1 MGAVGLP
8 FGGGMGMRCAG
19 LAGPSG
25 RASATR
31 SSRAQVRRDAAVAGR
46 EGEALLG
53 VRRVGDT
60 GRVQRYWVV
69 PKTGATRVEEVAA
82 RPRKREG
89 EESGGTR
96 GWDDREENRI
106 ARLVLPRG
114 YPRTVSPDYLEY
126 AVWAFPTH
134 VTGWIG
140 ATLVTSSLLKAVGFS
155 DVGSLAG
162 TSAAATA
169 AIKWTLK
176 DGLGGVGR
184 LVASSRIGAVVDEDP
199 RQWRMVGDVLVF
211 LGASL
216 ECATPAFPH
225 LFLPLA
231 ASGNIIRALSHALGH
246 PAYGVILQHFSRE
259 AQVDEEDPLESS
271 GGTPSVS
278 GSRRSNLG
286 EVYAKEHVQE
296 QLAKF
301 AGLGLG
307 AASLASFGDS
317 YQSVLTAWT
326 AATLAHIALRYR
338 ALSGLVFDTLSYKR
352 CAALCREFVAAVDA
366 GVDLG
371 AVRLSPPEV
380 VCREEP
386 LLKVAALFPG
396 FVRFSADVSVLQ
408 DSPDLL
414 VLYAGEQYV
423 LERDGDSFHVVLK
436 HGSSEL
442 DLVRSM
448 LQAAFLERRER
459 AEVTAAMANPKD
471 LLEASLGDARNAY
484 AFLVDAL
491 QRAGWDARN
500 SSVRFAAEQLRQA
513 AGDLEI

>member
-1 MGAVGLP
+1 M
-8 FGGGMGMRCAG
+8 
-19 LAGPSG
+19 
-25 RASATR
+25 
-31 SSRAQVRRDAAVAGR
+31 
-46 EGEALLG
+46 LLG
-53 VRRVGDT
+53 VRRMGDT
-60 GRVQRYWVV
+60 GRVQRYWVA
-69 PKTGATRVEEVAA
+69 PDTGKTRVDEAPAA
-82 RPRKREG
+82 RKGDRG
-89 EESGGTR
+89 GLGGGTKK
-96 GWDDREENRI
+96 GWDDREGNKL

-184 LVASSRIGAVVDEDP
+184 LMASSRIGAVVDEDP

-211 LGASL
+211 IGASL

-259 AQVDEEDPLESS
+259 AEVDDEVAA

-307 AASLASFGDS
+307 AASLASFGES
-317 YQSVLTAWT
+317 YPSVLTAWT
-326 AATLAHIALRYR
+326 VSTLAHIALRYR

-352 CAALCREFVAAVDA
+352 CAALCRQYVSEVAAQ
-366 GVDLG
+366 GVDPKR
-371 AVRLSPPEV
+371 VDLSPPEV
-380 VCREEP
+380 VCRAEP

-396 FVRFSADVSVLQ
+396 FVKFTADVSLLQ

-414 VLYAGEQYV
+414 VLYGDEKYV
-423 LERDGDSFHVVLK
+423 LDRHGDNFRVVLK
-436 HGSSEL
+436 HGSSET
-442 DLVRSM
+442 DLVRAM
-448 LQAAFLERRER
+448 LQAAFLEHRER
-459 AEVTAAMANPKD
+459 TTSSVNPHDALK
-471 LLEASLGDARNAY
+471 ASLEDARGSHAS
-484 AFLVDAL
+484 LTDAL
-491 QRAGWDARN
+491 ERAGWDPRN
-500 SSVRFAAEQLRQA
+500 SAVRFAAEQLRQA
-513 AGDLEI
+513 AGDLEV